1 MENTIIENNKRP
13 FDWNV
18 AGKRLGIILLGLFV
32 LVLVFFGIFCMFFLN
47 FVDRHEIGYKY
58 DRRTGQITILE
69 RTGYF
74 ITPPFVVNISA
85 IDTRPEQVCIN
96 ANSRVLNCKLV
107 KFNPKGLELFI
118 KWHGRN
124 ASNVSEILKSYAY
137 DGRKRTYPFL
147 DIITELGAQENSSP
161 ENNED
166 KIKDE
171 EIINEVKK

>member
-1 MENTIIENNKRP
+1 MENNKYSLN
-13 FDWNV
+13 WVYAN
-18 AGKRLGIILLGLFV
+18 KWIITILLCALPVVSFALFLILFV
-32 LVLVFFGIFCMFFLN
+32 N

-58 DRRTGQITILE
+58 DRRTGQIIILE

-124 ASNVSEILKSYAY
+124 ASNVPEILKSYAY

-147 DIITELGAQENSSP
+147 DIITELGAQEN
-161 ENNED
+161 ENHQD
-166 KIKDE
+166 KEEKIESKEIVDE
-171 EIINEVKK
+171 NKT